1 MNGAS
6 SLFFEARCVKTAL
19 YKEAYDSNSFLKR
32 YKDFLRL

>member
-19 YKEAYDSNSFLKR
+19 YKEYRSGGMCSQ
-32 YKDFLRL
+32 